1 MTPEEIIVHYFD
13 KKSKNE
19 LTKSEIKAELA
30 TKHGFTPEKIKAVMI
45 EISNRE
51 LFEIQNQK
59 SALEKF
65 LSSIAVSYFFLV
77 FGLIVIVVSIFILQT
92 EVTTRLNK
100 ILPLILVCGAIFMI
114 YKHGKMIYHYR
125 NQK

>member
-1 MTPEEIIVHYFD
+1 MTSEEIIVHYFD
-13 KKSKNE
+13 KKSKSE
-19 LTKSEIKAELA
+19 LNKSEIKTELA
-30 TKHGFTPEKIKAVMI
+30 TIHGYTSEEIKAIMI

-59 SALEKF
+59 SQIEKF

-77 FGLIVIVVSIFILQT
+77 FGLVVIVVSIFILQAKI
-92 EVTTRLNK
+92 TTSLNK
-100 ILPLILVCGAIFMI
+100 ILPFILISGAVFMI
-114 YKHGKMIYHYR
+114 FKHGKLIYKRR